1 MDRFWEI
8 LCYIICQLL
17 KYYSLL
23 GFLHDF
29 TWPGFCGINVKM
41 LVEDKTSTYFFQK
54 KKLIWEVN
62 IVLNILAFVGYIICC
77 NYSTV
82 PL

>member
-17 KYYSLL
+17 KYSSLL

-29 TWPGFCGINVKM
+29 TWPGFCGINVKV
-41 LVEDKTSTYFFQK
+41 LVEDETSTYFFQK
-54 KKLIWEVN
+54 KN
-62 IVLNILAFVGYIICC
+62 IDLG
-77 NYSTV
+77 S
-82 PL
+82 